1 MISLEKMAHP
11 IIMMLRSLALAFGA
25 GGSTGAGGGGSS
37 VWATQGT
44 KTQATWSQ
52 NTLLFSCV
60 VATYIVTY
68 IQYMYIYIY
77 LCIYTVC
84 MPFRLPI
91 LFLQGEHSGNFRST
105 NTAIQSPRTRTS
117 SNIQVLSDQERVRH
131 HGISY
136 YHSLAAK

>member
-1 MISLEKMAHP
+1 MISLEKTAHP

-25 GGSTGAGGGGSS
+25 GGSTGAGGRWLLGLGNPRH
-37 VWATQGT
+37 
-44 KTQATWSQ
+44 Q
-52 NTLLFSCV
+52 NPGNLESEYLVIFMRRS
-60 VATYIVTY
+60 YIHSY
-68 IQYMYIYIY
+68 IYTVYVYIYI
-77 LCIYTVC
+77 CIYMVC

-117 SNIQVLSDQERVRH
+117 SNVQVLSDQERVRH